1 MSLRRPT
8 LSDSLHSWRLSLAVG
23 LVVVSAAAVVAFVS
37 PNELADGVKR
47 CFQSPGWMATF
58 VGLYTLAFAL
68 RALAWR
74 VLLGVGSIWSLHGV
88 LQASLVLNHALPVKA
103 GEVARPLMARGPGI
117 SLGAA
122 TTSSVVARVIDVCVL
137 ASLAVLLL
145 PFSNLGAG
153 DSLRMVGPA
162 LLLVSSGAL
171 AIMVLRSGAGVPIP
185 APAKA
190 ILEDL
195 RQAFRTTST
204 RQYMLAAAIT
214 LPSWALEASAVYA
227 TARVLGVDLPVHA
240 AIGVSAFTIL
250 FQVFHFTPGGIGIYE
265 GSMSAA
271 LVSYGVDLD
280 SAVVLATTTHALK
293 FAYAFTVGV
302 LFSVTIPG
310 VASRLSPLARLRGS
324 ASTAK
329 DASRFE
335 VIAARAWN
343 VLNEGKPFTLVFV
356 GGVLLA
362 LAIPH
367 AGDAGYWARWSLGIL
382 CIAPL
387 ALVFFLESSPEEG
400 KSIWH
405 FRKGLLALLI
415 VGAGAALLLTFIRGA
430 WFALVVGVLLL
441 GMLRGS
447 LRYRQLLL
455 TIPLIAGGVLV
466 AFSPALDRLEQVA
479 DPTSTLF
486 GRIEV
491 WKLAADWITTS
502 PLVFLSGLGMKAFE
516 YFYILQAAPRVA
528 GLYWRRESFLIGNR
542 PHNEILGF
550 WLDVGLIGLVAFIA
564 ALVIVIRQ
572 AWRIFRGSED
582 QPLRLFALAFIVGAA
597 GIIFGAMG
605 DNVFSQ
611 PSVASYFWIMAGL
624 IMAITKHMMPA
635 SDAASP

>member
-1 MSLRRPT
+1 MINQRLG
-8 LSDSLHSWRLSLAVG
+8 RLSAPRTAQLNPAWWLVPLGVAGCLLIG
-23 LVVVSAAAVVAFVS
+23 LVMGVMQSPMLAAVMLGAGAAVVWVALVVARPEWALVIYTVLAVNLNSIDLPAPGGVRIS
-37 PNELADGVKR
+37 PDILLTSLLIVGV
-47 CFQSPGWMATF
+47 
-58 VGLYTLAFAL
+58 AL
-68 RALAWR
+68 RALTLRRPVFSLPITAPYLIFLA
-74 VLLGVGSIWSLHGV
+74 VPIVTLIWSPTPV
-88 LQASLVLNHALPVKA
+88 ESLK
-103 GEVARPLMARGPGI
+103 GI
-117 SLGAA
+117 FRFISYYAIMWLI
-122 TTSSVVARVIDVCVL
+122 VDVIRT
-137 ASLAVLLL
+137 
-145 PFSNLGAG
+145 NGQ
-153 DSLRMVGPA
+153 LRHMVIA
-162 LLLVSSGAL
+162 LLLAPIIPIVTSFMQAVTGSGQTIWAGELFNRVYGL
-171 AIMVLRSGAGVPIP
+171 A
-185 APAKA
+185 
-190 ILEDL
+190 
-195 RQAFRTTST
+195 
-204 RQYMLAAAIT
+204 
-214 LPSWALEASAVYA
+214 
-227 TARVLGVDLPVHA
+227 
-240 AIGVSAFTIL
+240 
-250 FQVFHFTPGGIGIYE
+250 GG
-265 GSMSAA
+265 
-271 LVSYGVDLD
+271 
-280 SAVVLATTTHALK
+280 
-293 FAYAFTVGV
+293 
-302 LFSVTIPG
+302 
-310 VASRLSPLARLRGS
+310 
-324 ASTAK
+324 
-329 DASRFE
+329 
-335 VIAARAWN
+335 
-343 VLNEGKPFTLVFV
+343 PFTLAYFL
-356 GGVLLA
+356 VLLV
-362 LAIPH
+362 
-367 AGDAGYWARWSLGIL
+367 
-382 CIAPL
+382 PL

-564 ALVIVIRQ
+564 VLVIVIRQ